1 MPKYNN
7 AFTIAFQIPN
17 CDTEDGRE
25 LTDLDFAI
33 ALNRRI
39 ADCLEHGQLAEA
51 VGLAYDSFEEDEH
64 EQAAG

>member
-7 AFTIAFQIPN
+7 AFTIAFEVPN
-17 CDTEDGRE
+17 CDTDTGKE

-39 ADCLEHGQLAEA
+39 ANCLETGTLADTTH
-51 VGLAYDSFEEDEH
+51 LRKNDD
-64 EQAAG
+64 